1 MKPEMS
7 LTVQE
12 QHTLQQFKKALGERF
27 GSDIVE
33 IRVFGSKARGDAGPE
48 SDLDV
53 LVVTER
59 DDWRLKEQIG
69 RVATGILLEEGIYLS
84 IKVFGRSFYQQLVEM
99 ETPFIKNVLRESIP
113 V

>member
-12 QHTLQQFKKALGERF
+12 QHAVRRFKETLFERLGDE
-27 GSDIVE
+27 IVE

-53 LVVTER
+53 LVVTRQEN
-59 DDWRLKEQIG
+59 WRLKEKIG
-69 RVATGILLEEGIYLS
+69 QVATAILLEEGIYLS
-84 IKVFGRSFYQQLVEM
+84 IKVFGQPFYRRLVELQ
-99 ETPFIKNVLRESIP
+99 TPFIKNVLREG
-113 V
+113 VLV